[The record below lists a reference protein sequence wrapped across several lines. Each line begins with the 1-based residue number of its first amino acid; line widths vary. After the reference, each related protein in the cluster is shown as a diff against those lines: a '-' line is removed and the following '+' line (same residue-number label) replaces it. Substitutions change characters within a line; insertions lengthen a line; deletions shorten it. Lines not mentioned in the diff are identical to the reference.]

1 MIGRLLAG
9 GTVGL
14 VDLGFCLGVDLGQI
28 CLWGLLEWSVSLP
41 LRSPPPLTFPCL
53 LLRLLML
60 ELPRFCS
67 PGSKRYDEHEDLVGD
82 LFLIS
87 RDNSHGFLR
96 WSFDSPACYRGRLLG
111 FWGQPDVVIHLHLGG
126 ALYHLSDS
134 LLSRSFKPPLRFIP
148 LLSKLRQS
156 DIVLSR
162 SRAAFFVS
170 RGWFWSLFVPPT
182 LDRNLSLSVSSIT
195 SGLNFC

>member
-1 MIGRLLAG
+1 M
-9 GTVGL
+9 
-14 VDLGFCLGVDLGQI
+14 
-28 CLWGLLEWSVSLP
+28 
-41 LRSPPPLTFPCL
+41 
-53 LLRLLML
+53 
-60 ELPRFCS
+60 
-67 PGSKRYDEHEDLVGD
+67 
-82 LFLIS
+82 
-87 RDNSHGFLR
+87 
-96 WSFDSPACYRGRLLG
+96 
-111 FWGQPDVVIHLHLGG
+111 VIHLHLGG